1 MRPLL
6 LSLYVVAFLFLE
18 NCRKDTPPPTTPP
31 DPIDTTDV
39 PIDTP
44 PITHVIDFGKHFVSK
59 NNTAWTPKPKALYY
73 KDKKMF
79 SLIAESINTDGLEES
94 IDISDIPAKIGKY
107 TYEYFPGSP
116 YYNFIPQVA
125 FFHTLDGD
133 QLVGAYSIDL
143 TRPDNYIEVVR
154 YDSVNHI
161 VEGRY
166 QAILD
171 NKSAPFP
178 GVPDSMFL
186 LNGRFHLKID
196 TI

>member
-6 LSLYVVAFLFLE
+6 LSICVVAFLLFG
-18 NCRKDTPPPTTPP
+18 NCHKDTPPPATPP
-31 DPIDTTDV
+31 DPIDTTEV

-44 PITHVIDFGKHFVSK
+44 PISHVIDFGKHFVSK
-59 NNTAWTPKPKALYY
+59 NNAPWTAKMKAYY
-73 KDKKMF
+73 SEHRNMIT
-79 SLIAESINTDGLEES
+79 LIARATNSNGLEES
-94 IDISDIPAKIGKY
+94 IDIRDLPTTVGKY
-107 TYEYFPGSP
+107 AYEYFPGGA
-116 YYNFIPQVA
+116 YNNFIPQLG
-125 FFHTLDGD
+125 FHMVLDLD

-143 TRPDNYIEVVR
+143 TRPNNYIEVVR

-186 LNGRFHLKID
+186 LNGKFHLKID